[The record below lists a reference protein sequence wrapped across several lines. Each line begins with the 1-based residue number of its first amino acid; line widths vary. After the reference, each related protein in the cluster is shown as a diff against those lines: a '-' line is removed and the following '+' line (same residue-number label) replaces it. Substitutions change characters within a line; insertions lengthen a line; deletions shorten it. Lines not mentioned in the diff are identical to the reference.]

1 MLLVM
6 KYDVFISYRRKEGR
20 GLEIARIIDEAI
32 DKSGYRAFLDFNEL
46 KDSKFGPQ
54 ILAAIDSAPVFLFI
68 LTEGS
73 LNRCVEEND
82 WVRNELLYAIS
93 KKKHIVPVNPEG
105 KVKWQ
110 DIPQRVRDNIP
121 EGIRQALFDEQ
132 QSEIMLGQLFKQS
145 VSSLVKNRIRPY
157 VPRVIIL
164 NRIFRIII
172 IVITIILFSLCLMI
186 IKDKQE
192 QKNDYVQYIEWL
204 NEAREHIKIEQY
216 SRDAIILVNK
226 SDSIYQKYRK
236 TKYEYLF
243 GTESKLLKDSLFQE
257 HKKRV
262 EKSYDRFLED
272 STFKIQTLEYL
283 QDAMLLKSDSRLDKI
298 KIVLK

>member
-1 MLLVM
+1 M

-132 QSEIMLGQLFKQS
+132 QSEIMLGQLFKQRI
-145 VSSLVKNRIRPY
+145 SS
-157 VPRVIIL
+157 
-164 NRIFRIII
+164 
-172 IVITIILFSLCLMI
+172 T
-186 IKDKQE
+186 
-192 QKNDYVQYIEWL
+192 
-204 NEAREHIKIEQY
+204 
-216 SRDAIILVNK
+216 
-226 SDSIYQKYRK
+226 RK
-236 TKYEYLF
+236 P
-243 GTESKLLKDSLFQE
+243 SWN
-257 HKKRV
+257 
-262 EKSYDRFLED
+262 
-272 STFKIQTLEYL
+272 
-283 QDAMLLKSDSRLDKI
+283 
-298 KIVLK
+298 

>member
-1 MLLVM
+1 M